1 MALTLAF
8 REVPPVA
15 PLLARAMVN
24 HVGRR
29 PSGSPELP
37 DKVARVARHRQSL
50 DRLAAYDRVC
60 GFTLRD
66 HVPPTWLHVQTFGL
80 QAALLA
86 ERSFPFAPAGLVH
99 VANTMTLHRPVGVA
113 EELDL
118 MVRAADLRSHAKG
131 ALFDLV
137 EEVRVRG
144 EIVWSGRSTY
154 LARLRAPLPPAEPVE
169 TRVLHKLDQRETGD
183 LDKLAQRQLNQRS
196 QTWRL
201 PADLGRQYAAVSG
214 DVNPIHLSAASAK
227 LLGFKRAIAHGM
239 WTHARCLA
247 ALEGRLPETYTV
259 AVSFTKPILLPG
271 RVGFAAAEASDGVR
285 FAVLGRGEKPHLR
298 GTAR

>member
-1 MALTLAF
+1 MATTLAF
-8 REVPPVA
+8 RTVPDVT
-15 PLLARAMVN
+15 PLLLRAMAN

-29 PSGSPELP
+29 PAAAPVLP
-37 DKVARVARHRQSL
+37 DKVARVARHRQDL

-66 HVPPTWLHVQTFGL
+66 HVPPTWLHVQTFPL
-80 QAALLA
+80 QAAILA

-99 VANTMTLHRPVGVA
+99 VANTMTIHRGVGVA

-118 MVRAADLRSHAKG
+118 MVRADGLRPHAKG

-144 EIVWSGRSTY
+144 DIVWSGRSTY
-154 LARLRAPLPPAEPVE
+154 LARLPRPLAETTPPVAPGGTPD
-169 TRVLHKLDQRETGD
+169 LDQLDRQEPRD
-183 LDKLAQRQLNQRS
+183 LDEPDLRRA

-201 PADLGRQYAAVSG
+201 PADLGRDYAAVSG

-227 LLGFKRAIAHGM
+227 VFGFKRAIAHGM
-239 WTHARCLA
+239 WTHARCLS
-247 ALEGRLPETYTV
+247 ALEGRLPDAYTV
-259 AVSFTKPILLPG
+259 AVRFTKPILLPG
-271 RVGFAAAEASDGVR
+271 RVGFAANDASDGVR
-285 FAVLGRGEKPHLR
+285 FAVLGREDKPHLI